1 MLFNSIEFIVFFGVI
16 FTLYWIAPKKWRWLL
31 LLIAS
36 YFFYMSWEPI
46 YIVLILIS
54 TAIDYFLC
62 LYMTGSRDQR
72 LRKYGLALSII
83 LNLGLLFTFK
93 YLGFFQE
100 MMQHVF
106 HAFGSEYHA
115 STLQLLLP
123 VGISFYTFQTIS
135 YSIDVYRGNL
145 PVERHFGKF
154 ALFVSFFPQ
163 LVAGPI
169 ERAGDL
175 LPQVKRDDI
184 KLESEDL
191 RDGILLFIWGLFKK
205 VVVADQAAMFVD
217 TYYESYSH
225 QSGGFLL
232 FATYMFALQIY
243 CDFSG
248 YSDMAIGL
256 ARMLGIRL
264 MENFKTPYFSTS
276 MTSFWRNWHIS
287 LSTWLKDYLYI
298 PLGGNKG
305 GKFRASINLMTTM
318 VLGGLWHGANWT
330 FIIWGALNGF
340 FLSIEKFFH
349 RLLPMRGLILKG
361 IAMFVVFHL
370 VCLGWIFFRSQSV
383 DQALTIV
390 NKIVHLVPFDLYFIL
405 ADNRFSGAIIGALI
419 LIFLEAQ
426 IPFQPFTV
434 FRKKNII
441 YRYSIYIL
449 LITSVLILGVSGGA
463 QFIYFQF

>member
-1 MLFNSIEFIVFFGVI
+1 LLFNSIEFIVFFGLI
-16 FTLYWIAPKKWRWLL
+16 FVLYWLGPLKWRWVLL
-31 LLIAS
+31 LAAS

-62 LYMTGSRDQR
+62 RYMTGTDDAR
-72 LRKYGLALSII
+72 LKKIGLTTSII
-83 LNLGLLFTFK
+83 LNLSLLFSFK
-93 YLGFFQE
+93 YLGFFQQL
-100 MMQHVF
+100 MQEIF
-106 HAFGSEYHA
+106 HSFGAVYHA
-115 STLQLLLP
+115 SPLQIILP

-145 PVERHFGKF
+145 PAERHFGKF

-175 LPQVKRDDI
+175 LPQVKRHDI
-184 KLESEDL
+184 KLQSEDL
-191 RDGILLFIWGLFKK
+191 RDGILMFLWGLFKK
-205 VVVADQAAMFVD
+205 VVVADHAAMFVD
-217 TYYESYSH
+217 NYYASYSH

-232 FATYMFALQIY
+232 FATYMFAVQIY

-248 YSDMAIGL
+248 YSDMAIGI

-264 MENFKTPYFSTS
+264 MDNFKTPYFSPS
-276 MTSFWRNWHIS
+276 MTSFWRNWHVS

-305 GKFRASINLMTTM
+305 NTFRTSLNLMTTM

-330 FIIWGALNGF
+330 FIVWGALNGF
-340 FLSIEKFFH
+340 FLAIEK
-349 RLLPMRGLILKG
+349 LLHKLFRPRGLFMKG
-361 IAMFVVFHL
+361 ISIFIVFHL
-370 VCLGWIFFRSQSV
+370 VCLGWIFFRSQTIA
-383 DQALTIV
+383 QALIIIE
-390 NKIVHLVPFDLYFIL
+390 KIIHLQIFDLYFMI
-405 ADNRFSGAIIGALI
+405 ADNRFSSAILGTLLMLFIEL
-419 LIFLEAQ
+419 Q
-426 IPFQPFTV
+426 IPFQPFTAL
-434 FRKKNII
+434 RKKPLV
-441 YRYSIYIL
+441 YRYTLYI
-449 LITSVLILGVSGGA
+449 IIATSVLLLGVSGGA